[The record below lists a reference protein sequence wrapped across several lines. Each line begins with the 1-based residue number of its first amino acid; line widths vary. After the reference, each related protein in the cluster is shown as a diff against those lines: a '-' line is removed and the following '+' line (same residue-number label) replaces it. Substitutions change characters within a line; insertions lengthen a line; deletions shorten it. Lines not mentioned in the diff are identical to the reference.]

1 MKTVEQLRA
10 KAKEL
15 SKETLSYSRQGIALL
30 QSGNMKEGS
39 SLMRQAHE
47 TNKRFQVVLD
57 EIIRLEK
64 LIS

>member
-1 MKTVEQLRA
+1 
-10 KAKEL
+10 
-15 SKETLSYSRQGIALL
+15 
-30 QSGNMKEGS
+30 MKEGS
-39 SLMRQAHE
+39 LLMHQAHE